1 VKGTE
6 SERKISKKIVK
17 APSAKTPKRKQR
29 GDSFASSDPAVPSS
43 DRRRSGR
50 ATVQKSYIE
59 SSDEEAL
66 DDVVENGDEDM
77 PDASEAESEL
87 SPAPEAE
94 AEAEVSSEPE
104 PEPALPIR
112 KSRGRAKKTEPKL
125 SPAPE
130 EAASGLSPEAEP
142 ELPIRKGRGRAKKA
156 ESELSPKPEQEAAP
170 PAKKG
175 RGKAKK
181 AEPLAEQEEPVSELK
196 LGPQVVRSPRMTR
209 KREVPVVAVSD
220 EESSSLS
227 EEEEDADSP
236 PPKSASRKKA
246 TPQKSSPKK
255 TNGSAR
261 RKEKA
266 EKVAPAPVKAKTP
279 VRPMPK
285 AKPLK
290 KVLAANTNGRATR
303 GQKTKEVGL
312 YDVPS
317 DSD

>member
-1 VKGTE
+1 MKGPE
-6 SERKISKKIVK
+6 SERKSSKKIVK
-17 APSAKTPKRKQR
+17 ATSAKTPKRKQR

-94 AEAEVSSEPE
+94 AELLSEPE
-104 PEPALPIR
+104 PEPALPTR
-112 KSRGRAKKTEPKL
+112 KGRGRAKKTEPKL
-125 SPAPE
+125 PPAPE
-130 EAASGLSPEAEP
+130 EATSGLSPEPEP
-142 ELPIRKGRGRAKKA
+142 ALPIRKGRGRAKKA
-156 ESELSPKPEQEAAP
+156 ESELSPEPEQEAAP

-175 RGKAKK
+175 RGKEKK
-181 AEPLAEQEEPVSELK
+181 AEPLAEQAEQEKPVSEPK
-196 LGPQVVRSPRMTR
+196 LEPQVVRSPRITR

-220 EESSSLS
+220 DESSSLL
-227 EEEEDADSP
+227 EEEEDADSL

-246 TPQKSSPKK
+246 TPKK
-255 TNGSAR
+255 TNGSTG

-285 AKPLK
+285 TKPTK
-290 KVLAANTNGRATR
+290 KVPAANTNGRATR

-317 DSD
+317 DSN